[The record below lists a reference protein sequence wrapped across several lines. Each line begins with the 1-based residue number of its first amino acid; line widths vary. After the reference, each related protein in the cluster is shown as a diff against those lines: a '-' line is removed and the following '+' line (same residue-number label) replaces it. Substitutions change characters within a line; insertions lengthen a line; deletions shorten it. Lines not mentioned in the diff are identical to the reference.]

1 MIYSEDAP
9 SLEKLHDV
17 FDKRVNLVNRRKE
30 FFYVTLD
37 EIKEAVKNTLIQK
50 LNLLRQQSQKTLMS
64 HWLFVIMKIK
74 VTTATHQLYLSEKPQ
89 SLQMQFN

>member
-1 MIYSEDAP
+1 MLLWMRSK
-9 SLEKLHDV
+9 KL
-17 FDKRVNLVNRRKE
+17 L
-30 FFYVTLD
+30 
-37 EIKEAVKNTLIQK
+37 KNTLIQK

-74 VTTATHQLYLSEKPQ
+74 KVTTATHQLYLSEKSQ

>member
-1 MIYSEDAP
+1 MLLWMRSK
-9 SLEKLHDV
+9 KL
-17 FDKRVNLVNRRKE
+17 L
-30 FFYVTLD
+30 
-37 EIKEAVKNTLIQK
+37 KNTLIQK

-74 VTTATHQLYLSEKPQ
+74 KVTTTTHQLYLSEKPQ

>member
-1 MIYSEDAP
+1 MLLWMRSK
-9 SLEKLHDV
+9 KL
-17 FDKRVNLVNRRKE
+17 L
-30 FFYVTLD
+30 
-37 EIKEAVKNTLIQK
+37 KNTLIQK

-74 VTTATHQLYLSEKPQ
+74 KVTTATHQLYLSEKPQ